1 MWERGWVGD
10 EIVVISGDS
19 QRVSQNGCLAMW
31 WNSKPADT
39 SSNTAQ
45 KSVPF
50 MKMRIIGIIVTAIVA
65 LASVGALA
73 TMGLNLGLDFTGGV
87 LVEASKDTPFDV
99 GEVRD
104 QVAGAGFAES
114 AVSLT
119 NGGTTAV
126 IRVPLGAAG
135 DDVQAVSVLVTESLG
150 DGVVIEKADAVGP
163 KVSGELFWKGV
174 TASILAVV
182 VIGIYIWFRFES
194 KFGWAALITTFH
206 DALAVVGLFAI
217 TRMTFDLTIVAGVLT
232 VAGYSINDTVVVF
245 DRIRETLRKYK
256 KMPLPE
262 VIDVAV
268 TATLSRTLMTSGTTL
283 LAGVAMMVLG
293 GPVLFGFA
301 ASIVF
306 GIVIG
311 TYSSIFVA
319 APLLLALPGRLPGE
333 RAAAAEADEA
343 GAPA

>member
-1 MWERGWVGD
+1 
-10 EIVVISGDS
+10 
-19 QRVSQNGCLAMW
+19 MW
-31 WNSKPADT
+31 WNAKPKTGGDT
-39 SSNTAQ
+39 A
-45 KSVPF
+45 SVKTFPF
-50 MKMRIIGIIVTAIVA
+50 MKFRMIGVVVTLVVA
-65 LASVGALA
+65 LGSVGALA
-73 TMGLNLGLDFTGGV
+73 GMGLNLGLDFTGGV
-87 LVEASKDTPFDV
+87 LIEASKESPFDV
-99 GEVRD
+99 SVVRE

-119 NGGTTAV
+119 NEGTTAV

-135 DDVQAVSVLVTESLG
+135 ENVSAVAEAISGSLG
-150 DGVVIEKADAVGP
+150 DGVSIDKSDAVGP

-174 TASILAVV
+174 IASLLAVV

-206 DALAVVGLFAI
+206 DALAVVGLFAV
-217 TRMTFDLTIVAGVLT
+217 TQMTFDLTIVAGVLT

-256 KMPLPE
+256 KLPLAE
-262 VIDVAV
+262 IIDMSI
-268 TATLSRTLMTSGTTL
+268 TATMSRTLMTSGTTL
-283 LAGVAMMVLG
+283 LAGIAMMLLG

-319 APLLLALPGRLPGE
+319 APLLLWLPGRLPGE
-333 RAAAAEADEA
+333 RVDHAEGGAASATA
-343 GAPA
+343 

>member
-1 MWERGWVGD
+1 
-10 EIVVISGDS
+10 
-19 QRVSQNGCLAMW
+19 MW
-31 WNSKPADT
+31 WNAKPKEAP
-39 SSNTAQ
+39 SSESA
-45 KSVPF
+45 KSIPF
-50 MKMRIIGIIVTAIVA
+50 MKLRMIGVVVTVIVA
-65 LASVGALA
+65 LGSVGSLA

-87 LVEASKDTPFDV
+87 LIEASQEAPFDV
-99 GEVRD
+99 GAVRD

-114 AVSLT
+114 AVTLT
-119 NGGTTAV
+119 DGGNTAV
-126 IRVPLGAAG
+126 IRVPLDATEGN
-135 DDVQAVSVLVTESLG
+135 VQAVSAQITQSLG
-150 DGVVIEKADAVGP
+150 DGVEILKADAVGP

-182 VIGIYIWFRFES
+182 VIGIYVWFRFES

-206 DALAVVGLFAI
+206 DALAVVGLFAV

-256 KMPLPE
+256 RLPLAE
-262 VIDVAV
+262 VIDISV

-306 GIVIG
+306 GILIG

-319 APLLLALPGRLPGE
+319 APLLLWLPGRLPGE
-333 RAAAAEADEA
+333 RAATSDQTGAS
-343 GAPA
+343 APA

>member
-1 MWERGWVGD
+1 
-10 EIVVISGDS
+10 
-19 QRVSQNGCLAMW
+19 MW
-31 WNSKPADT
+31 WNAKPKEGAAT
-39 SSNTAQ
+39 PKVATI
-45 KSVPF
+45 PF
-50 MKMRIIGIIVTAIVA
+50 MSFRPFGGVLTLVVVIG
-65 LASVGALA
+65 SVVALA

-87 LVEASKDTPFDV
+87 LIEASREAVF
-99 GEVRD
+99 EVAGVRE
-104 QVAGAGFAES
+104 QVAAAGFPES

-119 NGGTTAV
+119 DGGRTAV
-126 IRVPLGAAG
+126 IRVPLGVAGEDVSAAAE
-135 DDVQAVSVLVTESLG
+135 AVRQSLG
-150 DGVVIEKADAVGP
+150 DGVTIEKSDAVGP

-174 TASILAVV
+174 TASLLAVV

-256 KMPLPE
+256 KMPLVE
-262 VIDVAV
+262 VINVSI
-268 TATLSRTLMTSGTTL
+268 TATMSRTLMTSGTTL
-283 LAGVAMMVLG
+283 LAGVAMMLLG

-306 GIVIG
+306 GILIG

-319 APLLLALPGRLPGE
+319 APLLLYLPGRLPGE
-333 RAAAAEADEA
+333 RVVEEDGAAATA
-343 GAPA
+343 